1 MWVSQRSGNRT
12 CMQSEERT
20 RERGRAHTS
29 LSLTGLAQSRIPEQ
43 SAPPTRL
50 TRERANDLVSRSLQR
65 AHHPTLEQLC
75 TDLIVEVCYS
85 VGAVAMGG
93 EGAKA
98 QPNPPMAGTRVC
110 MQGSASALPVSMAQ
124 SLTFL
129 WQHASVRGPSG
140 FVRKALL
147 CS

>member
-1 MWVSQRSGNRT
+1 MWVSQRSET
-12 CMQSEERT
+12 EHACIV
-20 RERGRAHTS
+20 ERGPAKEDGHTH

-93 EGAKA
+93 RGGES
-98 QPNPPMAGTRVC
+98 P
-110 MQGSASALPVSMAQ
+110 AQ
-124 SLTFL
+124 SPYGRYLCVHAGKCKRTPC
-129 WQHASVRGPSG
+129 QHGPEFNILMATRICEG
-140 FVRKALL
+140 PFRL
-147 CS
+147 

>member
-1 MWVSQRSGNRT
+1 MWVSQRSETEHACIVERGPAKEDGHTHLSRSRAWLNHAFPSRARRRRD
-12 CMQSEERT
+12 SRERERT
-20 RERGRAHTS
+20 TS
-29 LSLTGLAQSRIPEQ
+29 
-43 SAPPTRL
+43 
-50 TRERANDLVSRSLQR
+50 SRSLQR

-93 EGAKA
+93 GGAKA